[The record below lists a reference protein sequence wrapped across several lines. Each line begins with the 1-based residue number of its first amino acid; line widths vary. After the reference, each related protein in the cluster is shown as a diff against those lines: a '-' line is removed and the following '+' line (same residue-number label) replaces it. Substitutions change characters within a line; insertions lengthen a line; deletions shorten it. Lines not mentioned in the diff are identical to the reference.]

1 MCSTPRG
8 SGKSRPVERFH
19 DEADYSSYSAMLR
32 RASRRMDRIDQ
43 QREEQRNRE
52 DSQEKNADG

>member
-8 SGKSRPVERFH
+8 SGRSRPIERFH

-32 RASRRMDRIDQ
+32 RASRHMDNIDQ
-43 QREEQRNRE
+43 QREEQREQE
-52 DSQEKNADG
+52 DTKEE